1 MPPIELLVQ
10 ALLNGFG
17 LAVVYI
23 LVALGLTLIFSI
35 LEIINFAHGEFY
47 MLGGFAAYFLF
58 AVAGLNY
65 FAALVVAVA
74 LVGLAGVVAERLVFR
89 HLRGKTLNAFI
100 VSLGLLWVLQATAQL
115 SFGVLDKSV
124 PSAVSGIVRM
134 GGLIVSRERLM
145 VMLIAVGLIA
155 GLYSFL
161 KFARTGQAMR
171 AAAQDADA
179 AALQG
184 VNIELV
190 SALGFGIGCALAGAA
205 GALLAPIFAVSPTM
219 GALPVVKAFIIIIVG
234 GMGEPAGRGDGRA
247 AAGRGGGAGHA
258 VHEQRRRQHPWL
270 PHGHRDPARASPRAP
285 RWLAR
290 RSSHGARARARS
302 GSRSSPRRASPCR

>member
-1 MPPIELLVQ
+1 MPIELLIQ

-35 LEIINFAHGEFY
+35 LEVINFAHGEFY
-47 MLGGFAAYFLF
+47 MLGGFAAYYLS
-58 AVAGLNY
+58 AVGGLNY
-65 FAALVVAVA
+65 VATLVLAML

-124 PSAVSGIVRM
+124 PSAVSGIVRL
-134 GGLIVSRERLM
+134 GGVIVSRERMFVILTA
-145 VMLIAVGLIA
+145 VALIVGL
-155 GLYSFL
+155 YVFL
-161 KFARTGQAMR
+161 KFTRTGQAMR
-171 AAAQDADA
+171 AVAQDAEA

-184 VNIELV
+184 VNIELT

-234 GMGEPAGRGDGRA
+234 GMGSLPGAVLGGLLLGAVEGVGTLFMSSAAVNILGFLMVIAILLLRPRGLLGA
-247 AAGRGGGAGHA
+247 A
-258 VHEQRRRQHPWL
+258 
-270 PHGHRDPARASPRAP
+270 
-285 RWLAR
+285 
-290 RSSHGARARARS
+290 
-302 GSRSSPRRASPCR
+302 

>member
-1 MPPIELLVQ
+1 MPIELLVQ

-17 LAVVYI
+17 LAVVYV

-47 MLGGFAAYFLF
+47 MLGGFAAYYLC
-58 AVAGLNY
+58 AVGGLNY
-65 FAALVVAVA
+65 VATLVLAVL

-124 PSAVSGIVRM
+124 PSAVSGIVRV
-134 GGLIVSRERLM
+134 GGVIVSRERLF
-145 VMLIAVGLIA
+145 VILTAVALII
-155 GLYSFL
+155 GLYLFL
-161 KFARTGQAMR
+161 KFTRTGQAMR
-171 AAAQDADA
+171 AVAQDAEA

-184 VNIELV
+184 VNIELT

-234 GMGEPAGRGDGRA
+234 GMGSLPGAVLGGLLLGAVEGVGTLFMSSAAVNILGFLMVIAILLLRPRGLLGA
-247 AAGRGGGAGHA
+247 A
-258 VHEQRRRQHPWL
+258 
-270 PHGHRDPARASPRAP
+270 
-285 RWLAR
+285 
-290 RSSHGARARARS
+290 
-302 GSRSSPRRASPCR
+302 

>member
-1 MPPIELLVQ
+1 MPIELLIQ

-35 LEIINFAHGEFY
+35 LEVINFAHGEFY
-47 MLGGFAAYFLF
+47 MLGGFAAYYLS
-58 AVAGLNY
+58 AVGGLNY
-65 FAALVVAVA
+65 VATLVLAML

-124 PSAVSGIVRM
+124 PSAVSGIVRL
-134 GGLIVSRERLM
+134 GGVIVSRERM
-145 VMLIAVGLIA
+145 FVILIAVALIV
-155 GLYSFL
+155 GLYLFL
-161 KFARTGQAMR
+161 KFTRTGQAMR
-171 AAAQDADA
+171 AVAQDAEA

-184 VNIELV
+184 VNIELT

-234 GMGEPAGRGDGRA
+234 GMGSLPGAVLGGLLLGAVEGVGTLFMSSAAVNILGFLMVIAILLLRPRGLLGA
-247 AAGRGGGAGHA
+247 A
-258 VHEQRRRQHPWL
+258 
-270 PHGHRDPARASPRAP
+270 
-285 RWLAR
+285 
-290 RSSHGARARARS
+290 
-302 GSRSSPRRASPCR
+302 

>member
-1 MPPIELLVQ
+1 MPIDLLVQ

-17 LAVVYI
+17 LAIVYI

-35 LEIINFAHGEFY
+35 LEVINFAHGEFY
-47 MLGGFAAYFLF
+47 MLGGFAAYYLS
-58 AVAGLNY
+58 AVGGLNY
-65 FAALVVAVA
+65 VATLVLAML

-124 PSAVSGIVRM
+124 PSAVSGIVRV
-134 GGLIVSRERLM
+134 GGVIVSRERLF
-145 VMLIAVGLIA
+145 VILIAVALIV
-155 GLYSFL
+155 GLYLFL
-161 KFARTGQAMR
+161 KFTRTGQAMR
-171 AAAQDADA
+171 AVAQDSEA

-184 VNIELV
+184 VNIELT

-234 GMGEPAGRGDGRA
+234 GMGSLPGAVLGGLLLGAVEGVGTLFMSSAAVNILGFLMVIAILLLRPRGLLGA
-247 AAGRGGGAGHA
+247 A
-258 VHEQRRRQHPWL
+258 
-270 PHGHRDPARASPRAP
+270 
-285 RWLAR
+285 
-290 RSSHGARARARS
+290 
-302 GSRSSPRRASPCR
+302 

>member
-1 MPPIELLVQ
+1 MPIELLVQ

-35 LEIINFAHGEFY
+35 LEVINFAHGEFY
-47 MLGGFAAYFLF
+47 MLGGFAAYYLS
-58 AVAGLNY
+58 AVGGLNY
-65 FAALVVAVA
+65 VATLVLAML
-74 LVGLAGVVAERLVFR
+74 LVGLAGVVAERLIFR

-124 PSAVSGIVRM
+124 PSAVSGIVRL
-134 GGLIVSRERLM
+134 GGVIVSRERMFVILTA
-145 VMLIAVGLIA
+145 VALIVGLY
-155 GLYSFL
+155 LFL
-161 KFARTGQAMR
+161 KFTRTGQAMR
-171 AAAQDADA
+171 AVAQDAEA

-184 VNIELV
+184 VNIELT

-234 GMGEPAGRGDGRA
+234 GMGSLPGAVLGGLLLGAVEGVGTLFMSSAAVNILGFLMVIAILLLRPRGLLGA
-247 AAGRGGGAGHA
+247 A
-258 VHEQRRRQHPWL
+258 
-270 PHGHRDPARASPRAP
+270 
-285 RWLAR
+285 
-290 RSSHGARARARS
+290 
-302 GSRSSPRRASPCR
+302 

>member
-1 MPPIELLVQ
+1 MPFDLLVQ

-17 LAVVYI
+17 LAIVYI

-35 LEIINFAHGEFY
+35 LEVINFAHGEFY
-47 MLGGFAAYFLF
+47 MLGGFAAYYLS
-58 AVAGLNY
+58 AVGGLNY
-65 FAALVVAVA
+65 VATLVLAML

-124 PSAVSGIVRM
+124 PSAVSGIVRV
-134 GGLIVSRERLM
+134 GGVIVSRERLF
-145 VMLIAVGLIA
+145 VILTAVALIT
-155 GLYSFL
+155 GLYLFL
-161 KFARTGQAMR
+161 KFTRMGQAMR
-171 AAAQDADA
+171 AVAQDADA

-184 VNIELV
+184 VNIELT

-234 GMGEPAGRGDGRA
+234 GMGSLPGAVLGGLLLGAVEGVGTLFMSSAAVNILGFLMVIAILLLRPRGLLGA
-247 AAGRGGGAGHA
+247 A
-258 VHEQRRRQHPWL
+258 
-270 PHGHRDPARASPRAP
+270 
-285 RWLAR
+285 
-290 RSSHGARARARS
+290 
-302 GSRSSPRRASPCR
+302 

>member
-1 MPPIELLVQ
+1 VPIELLVQ

-17 LAVVYI
+17 LAVVYV

-35 LEIINFAHGEFY
+35 LEVINFAHGEFY
-47 MLGGFAAYFLF
+47 MLGGFAAYYLF
-58 AVAGLNY
+58 VVGGLNY
-65 FAALVVAVA
+65 VATLVLAVL

-124 PSAVSGIVRM
+124 PSAVSGIVRV
-134 GGLIVSRERLM
+134 GGVIVSRERLF
-145 VMLIAVGLIA
+145 VMLTAVALIVGLY
-155 GLYSFL
+155 LFL
-161 KFARTGQAMR
+161 KFTRTGQAMR
-171 AAAQDADA
+171 AVAQDADA

-234 GMGEPAGRGDGRA
+234 GMGSLPGAVLGGLLLGAVEGVGTLFMSSAAVNILGFLMVIAILLLRPRGLAGA
-247 AAGRGGGAGHA
+247 A
-258 VHEQRRRQHPWL
+258 
-270 PHGHRDPARASPRAP
+270 
-285 RWLAR
+285 
-290 RSSHGARARARS
+290 
-302 GSRSSPRRASPCR
+302 

>member
-1 MPPIELLVQ
+1 MPIELLIQ

-35 LEIINFAHGEFY
+35 LEVINFAHGEFY
-47 MLGGFAAYFLF
+47 MLGGFAAYYLS
-58 AVAGLNY
+58 AVGGLNY
-65 FAALVVAVA
+65 VATLVLAML

-124 PSAVSGIVRM
+124 PSAVSGIVRV
-134 GGLIVSRERLM
+134 GGVIVSRERMFVILTA
-145 VMLIAVGLIA
+145 VALIVGLY
-155 GLYSFL
+155 LFL
-161 KFARTGQAMR
+161 KFTRTGQAMR
-171 AAAQDADA
+171 AVAQDAEA

-184 VNIELV
+184 VNIELT

-234 GMGEPAGRGDGRA
+234 GMGSLPGAVLGGLLLGAVEGVGTLFMSSAAVNILGFLMVIAILLLRPRGLLGA
-247 AAGRGGGAGHA
+247 A
-258 VHEQRRRQHPWL
+258 
-270 PHGHRDPARASPRAP
+270 
-285 RWLAR
+285 
-290 RSSHGARARARS
+290 
-302 GSRSSPRRASPCR
+302 

>member
-1 MPPIELLVQ
+1 MPIELLIQ

-23 LVALGLTLIFSI
+23 VVALGLTLIFSI
-35 LEIINFAHGEFY
+35 LEVINFAHGEFY
-47 MLGGFAAYFLF
+47 MLGGFAAYYLS
-58 AVAGLNY
+58 AVGGLNY
-65 FAALVVAVA
+65 VATLVLAML

-124 PSAVSGIVRM
+124 PSAVSGIVRL
-134 GGLIVSRERLM
+134 GGVIVSRERMFVILTA
-145 VMLIAVGLIA
+145 VALIVGLY
-155 GLYSFL
+155 LFL
-161 KFARTGQAMR
+161 KFTRTGQAMR
-171 AAAQDADA
+171 AVAQDAEA

-184 VNIELV
+184 VNIELT

-234 GMGEPAGRGDGRA
+234 GMGSLPGAVLGGLLLGAVEGVGTLFMSSAAVNILGFLMVIAILLLRPRGLLGA
-247 AAGRGGGAGHA
+247 A
-258 VHEQRRRQHPWL
+258 
-270 PHGHRDPARASPRAP
+270 
-285 RWLAR
+285 
-290 RSSHGARARARS
+290 
-302 GSRSSPRRASPCR
+302 

>member
-1 MPPIELLVQ
+1 MPIELLIQ

-35 LEIINFAHGEFY
+35 LEVINFAHGEFY
-47 MLGGFAAYFLF
+47 MLGGFAAYYLS
-58 AVAGLNY
+58 AVGGLNY
-65 FAALVVAVA
+65 VATLVLAML

-124 PSAVSGIVRM
+124 PSAVSGIVRL
-134 GGLIVSRERLM
+134 GGVIVSRERMFVILTAIA
-145 VMLIAVGLIA
+145 LIVGLY
-155 GLYSFL
+155 LFL
-161 KFARTGQAMR
+161 KFTRTGQAMR
-171 AAAQDADA
+171 AVAQDAEA

-184 VNIELV
+184 VNIELT

-234 GMGEPAGRGDGRA
+234 GMGSLPGAVLGGLLLGAVEGVGTLFMSSAAVNILGFLMVIAILLLRPRGLLGA
-247 AAGRGGGAGHA
+247 A
-258 VHEQRRRQHPWL
+258 
-270 PHGHRDPARASPRAP
+270 
-285 RWLAR
+285 
-290 RSSHGARARARS
+290 
-302 GSRSSPRRASPCR
+302 

>member
-1 MPPIELLVQ
+1 MPIELLVQ

-17 LAVVYI
+17 LAVVYV

-47 MLGGFAAYFLF
+47 MLGGFAAYYLC
-58 AVAGLNY
+58 AVGGLNY
-65 FAALVVAVA
+65 VATLVLAVL

-124 PSAVSGIVRM
+124 PSAVSGIVRV
-134 GGLIVSRERLM
+134 GGVIVSRERLF
-145 VMLIAVGLIA
+145 VILTAVALIVGLH
-155 GLYSFL
+155 LFL
-161 KFARTGQAMR
+161 KFTRTGQAMR
-171 AAAQDADA
+171 AVAQDADA

-234 GMGEPAGRGDGRA
+234 GMGSLPGAVLGGLLLGAVEGVGTLFMSSAAVNILGFLMVIAILLLRPRGLLGA
-247 AAGRGGGAGHA
+247 A
-258 VHEQRRRQHPWL
+258 
-270 PHGHRDPARASPRAP
+270 
-285 RWLAR
+285 
-290 RSSHGARARARS
+290 
-302 GSRSSPRRASPCR
+302 